1 MAASL
6 LFESGLGEGKK
17 RNGNRGLGTI
27 KVVKCS
33 SQADSLR
40 APEQNGAA
48 EEQGKAT
55 RGKIE
60 THPVKYSHTN
70 GCMDGRTEVVN
81 YRKKLSDP
89 ELSCVS
95 LTYRMRRRQSIT

>member
-6 LFESGLGEGKK
+6 LFESGLGEEQKW
-17 RNGNRGLGTI
+17 NGNRGLGSTI

-40 APEQNGAA
+40 VPEQNGPA
-48 EEQGKAT
+48 EEQGEAT

-60 THPVKYSHTN
+60 THPVNIPTQ
-70 GCMDGRTEVVN
+70 MDVWTGV
-81 YRKKLSDP
+81 
-89 ELSCVS
+89 
-95 LTYRMRRRQSIT
+95 RRL